1 MTDKLLAQSLYIPWG
16 QDGGETRIK
25 GLLEGG
31 SWGMGGGENFTLGSI
46 ISRSMDYI
54 FIFAGV
60 GLLLML
66 LGGGFTF
73 LTSAGD
79 SKKLEQGKQQLTN
92 ALLGFTIIFIS
103 FWLVQALGFMFG
115 LDAVQNIF
123 Q

>member
-1 MTDKLLAQSLYIPWG
+1 MTEQVLAQALNLPWG
-16 QDGGETRIK
+16 KGGTTQIQGK
-25 GLLEGG
+25 LGG
-31 SWGMGGGENFTLGSI
+31 STFGLGGGENITLGTI
-46 ISRSMDYI
+46 ISRAMDYI

-92 ALLGFTIIFIS
+92 ALLGFVIIFIS
-103 FWLVQALGFMFG
+103 FWLVQALGYIFG
-115 LDAVQNIF
+115 LESIQTIF
-123 Q
+123 K

>member
-1 MTDKLLAQSLYIPWG
+1 MTEKLLAQSLYIPWG
-16 QDGGETRIK
+16 NNDETRIK

-31 SWGMGGGENFTLGSI
+31 SWGLGGGENFTLGTI
-46 ISRSMDYI
+46 ISRSMDFI

-66 LGGGFTF
+66 FAGGFTF

-92 ALLGFTIIFIS
+92 ALLGFAIIFVS
-103 FWLVQALGFMFG
+103 FWLVQALGYIFG
-115 LDAVQNIF
+115 LDSVQNVF
-123 Q
+123 QK

>member
-1 MTDKLLAQSLYIPWG
+1 MTHQLLAQTLNLPWG
-16 QDGGETRIK
+16 SGGETKIQGPLK
-25 GLLEGG
+25 GSAFGL
-31 SWGMGGGENFTLGSI
+31 GGGENFTLGTI

-66 LGGGFTF
+66 LAGGFTF

-92 ALLGFTIIFIS
+92 ALLGFVIIFVS
-103 FWLVQALGFMFG
+103 FWLVQALGYIFG
-115 LDAVQNIF
+115 LESIENIF